1 MQYNGFVRTKS
12 NRADKRAAL
21 CFLWLGAL
29 LAAGCAAHLPA
40 MPETQEVRG
49 PIAFGRAVVLVTGQT
64 TRWYTPQ
71 VRFFEFVNRKTL
83 ERFSVDVQSDDLVFM
98 LQLPAGDYELSR
110 VQISEGPFL
119 SMADLSSTFTIDAD
133 RITYLGTW
141 RFGVDTPRYGRM
153 VVLSTDDDPQE
164 RAAAGR
170 EVLARYPALEGRPVE
185 TVLPVP
191 SQAESRLY
199 EVMPYPRYPRYFR
212 RHWW

>member
-1 MQYNGFVRTKS
+1 MCAKS
-12 NRADKRAAL
+12 NRAVKLSVL
-21 CFLWLGAL
+21 CCLWFGAL
-29 LAAGCAAHLPA
+29 LAAGCAVHLPA
-40 MPETQEVRG
+40 TPDAQEVTG
-49 PIAFGRAVVLVTGQT
+49 PVVFGRAMVLVTGQA
-64 TRWYTPQ
+64 TRWYAPQ
-71 VRFFEFVNRKTL
+71 VRFFELMNRKTH

-153 VVLSTDDDPQE
+153 VVLSTVEDPQD
-164 RAAAGR
+164 RAAAER
-170 EVLARYPALEGRPVE
+170 EVLAKYPALQGQPVE

-199 EVMPYPRYPRYFR
+199 EVMPYPRSPRYFR